1 MYISGDS
8 SSLYNSIKLIQ
19 PRETEILN
27 PLTFSYSTSPFSL
40 YMHIHPVPSERKE
53 KKKRITTTTIRV
65 CQTVGL
71 KLMCLSLCGGFHIE
85 KIRWWRVFLL
95 FYSRLPVAHSR
106 PISPPPS
113 IPLTLAELTHT
124 HLDSAF
130 ADAAWLLGASEAAA
144 QHPLLNQVVM
154 GMVAGGVRDIF
165 IYICVPAAFRSPY
178 SWW

>member
-95 FYSRLPVAHSR
+95 FYSRLPVAHSL
-106 PISPPPS
+106 PISPPLCTVLYS
-113 IPLTLAELTHT
+113 SYAIHFTS
-124 HLDSAF
+124 HLFTSEKYY
-130 ADAAWLLGASEAAA
+130 LSLGAECTVSGVKNDNYVYDT
-144 QHPLLNQVVM
+144 PSDSSLTFRLLKL
-154 GMVAGGVRDIF
+154 
-165 IYICVPAAFRSPY
+165 
-178 SWW
+178 